1 MFINKI
7 RKGIYLSFKHLPDIK
22 YVVFRIHSGC
32 LTLKV
37 MNWLPDQGRLF
48 DEKIFNGA
56 GC

>member
-7 RKGIYLSFKHLPDIK
+7 RKGIYLSFKHLSDIK
-22 YVVFRIHSGC
+22 YVAFRIHSGC

-48 DEKIFNGA
+48 DEKIFNSA